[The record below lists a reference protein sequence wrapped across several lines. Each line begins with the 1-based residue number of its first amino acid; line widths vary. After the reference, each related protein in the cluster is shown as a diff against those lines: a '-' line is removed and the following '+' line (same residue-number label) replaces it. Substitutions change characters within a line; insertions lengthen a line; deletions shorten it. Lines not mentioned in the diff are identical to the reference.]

1 MVIMVGQLLL
11 AGITSKEHGVATS
24 GYFYEAQNI
33 SSSLM
38 AWIKKKSRIIL
49 FMLFKQLMSTAE
61 KTILLLWNIQFQ
73 MDWMAVMI
81 SCKILELWA
90 SLMDVDVALVS
101 FHPSQHMKLHSVET
115 CFCMLHKMALMWE
128 WYWPTAMHWSYS
140 PLCPS
145 VSYFHNWRSFILC
158 RCAQKT

>member
-38 AWIKKKSRIIL
+38 AWIKKKSRIVL
-49 FMLFKQLMSTAE
+49 FMLFKQLISTAE

-73 MDWMAVMI
+73 MDWMMVMI
-81 SCKILELWA
+81 SYKILELWA
-90 SLMDVDVALVS
+90 SLMDVDAALVS
-101 FHPSQHMKLHSVET
+101 FYPSQNVKLHLMET
-115 CFCMLHKMALMWE
+115 CFHTLQKMALI
-128 WYWPTAMHWSYS
+128 YGHTYIIH
-140 PLCPS
+140 
-145 VSYFHNWRSFILC
+145 
-158 RCAQKT
+158 RCEVFLHIAPIQ